1 MSKSRSV
8 FVCQQCGAHQPRWV
22 GKCPECGEWDTLV
35 EEPIATYH
43 TRSARQPAATSTS
56 APQPLAEVA
65 PPAEPRIQTGIAE
78 LDRVLGG
85 GIVGGSAI
93 LLGGDPGI
101 GKSTLMLQACHG
113 LALRGL
119 KSLYVTGEESLM
131 QMKLRAERLG
141 ADASGILALAETNVE
156 AIAAHIRQSRPQFA
170 VVDSIQMVYRPEI
183 SSAPGS
189 VSQVRE
195 CAALLVRLAKDHGIP
210 IALIGHVTKQGAI
223 AGPRVLEHMVDTVLY
238 FEGDRHQAY
247 RLLRAAKNRFGPTD
261 ELGVFEM
268 SGRGLREVADL
279 ADVFV
284 SRRRAAI
291 AGSAVV
297 PALEGT
303 RVLLVEVQ
311 ALVARA
317 TFGTPER
324 KVAGL
329 DRNRVAMLLA
339 VLEKRAELL
348 LADHDV
354 FVNVVGG
361 VRVAEPA
368 ADLAAAI
375 AIASSFADRPVPPDL
390 VAVGEVGL
398 SGEVRGV
405 TQLEARLREAA
416 RLGWRRAIA
425 PRENAR
431 SLSNRP
437 EGLDLVLV
445 SRLDEALEAATAR
458 T

>member
-1 MSKSRSV
+1 V
-8 FVCQQCGAHQPRWV
+8 
-22 GKCPECGEWDTLV
+22 
-35 EEPIATYH
+35 
-43 TRSARQPAATSTS
+43 
-56 APQPLAEVA
+56 
-65 PPAEPRIQTGIAE
+65 
-78 LDRVLGG
+78 
-85 GIVGGSAI
+85 
-93 LLGGDPGI
+93 
-101 GKSTLMLQACHG
+101 
-113 LALRGL
+113 
-119 KSLYVTGEESLM
+119 
-131 QMKLRAERLG
+131 
-141 ADASGILALAETNVE
+141 
-156 AIAAHIRQSRPQFA
+156 AAHLERTRPDFA
-170 VVDSIQMVYRPEI
+170 VVDSIQMIHHPDI

-195 CAALLVRLAKDHGIP
+195 CAARLVRLAKSLGVP

-238 FEGDRHQAY
+238 FEGDRHAAY
-247 RLLRAAKNRFGPTD
+247 RLLRAVKNRFGPTD

-339 VLEKRAELL
+339 VLEKRADLL

-361 VRVAEPA
+361 VRVPEPA

-375 AIASSFADRPVPPDL
+375 AIASSFTDRAVPPDV
-390 VAVGEVGL
+390 VAFGEVGL
-398 SGEVRGV
+398 SGEVRAV
-405 TQLEARLREAA
+405 SQAETRLREAA
-416 RLGWRRAIA
+416 RLGWRRAVV

-431 SLSNRP
+431 SLQSRTP
-437 EGLDLVLV
+437 GLEVVLV
-445 SRLDEALEAATAR
+445 SRLDEALEAATER
-458 T
+458 P